1 MGIASKFN
9 KGNNVHFDFKVPK
22 EFKYVSLG
30 FLFQQNGDKG
40 ARVHGVNA
48 LYINRKGRFGDSPVA
63 VTSSELVNLPAH
75 LTDTVREMMADEELV
90 QAVNAGK
97 VGFKIYEYTTANRN
111 EPCYSVNWVD
121 ID

>member
-1 MGIASKFN
+1 MSIASKYN
-9 KGNNVHFDFKVPK
+9 KGNNVHFDFKAPK

-30 FLFQQNGDKG
+30 YLYNLPAYKDK
-40 ARVHGVNA
+40 VHHLNA

-63 VTSSELVNLPAH
+63 VTDNELVNLPAH
-75 LTDTVREMMADEELV
+75 LTDTVRDMMNDEELV

-97 VGFKIYEYTTANRN
+97 VGFKVYEYNTANRS

-121 ID
+121 LD